1 MPNTP
6 PDYQL
11 TNQQLRARVWSRLR
25 RYRGTLALSLGLLV
39 LSVPFVNFHQ
49 LGWGFVADQL
59 VEKTLTPS
67 LLLLWLGIM
76 LATYLVGLGLG
87 AWQTYLLERTGQ
99 AFVRDIRVELFTKLQ
114 RQSLAYHHDHSTGDL
129 VTRMTGDVDA
139 MEQSVLQGLTSLLE

>member
-25 RYRGTLALSLGLLV
+25 RYRGTLALSLGLLL
-39 LSVPFVNFHQ
+39 LSVPFVNFHP
-49 LGWGFVADQL
+49 LVWGFVADQL

-76 LATYLVGLGLG
+76 LATYLVGPRH
-87 AWQTYLLERTGQ
+87 A
-99 AFVRDIRVELFTKLQ
+99 
-114 RQSLAYHHDHSTGDL
+114 LAAAVGGDAA
-129 VTRMTGDVDA
+129 VHGMGHK
-139 MEQSVLQGLTSLLE
+139 